1 MAIKYSQLLN
11 GNTTLGISL
20 SGIRVLNSSI
30 RVVISSKRQQE
41 MHQGLTFDL
50 DNKVDYLKGT

>member
-1 MAIKYSQLLN
+1 
-11 GNTTLGISL
+11 
-20 SGIRVLNSSI
+20 LNSSI